1 MGDVEM
7 LIHDHVSQSIVPKS
21 STRLGQLQACNEEG
35 MPSGPLA
42 CRPKKMVLSIGRML
56 ELELTTCSSA
66 LDAAGTLLDQLL
78 PSIHQFG
85 TLMMMPSL
93 RSTNPTHY

>member
-56 ELELTTCSSA
+56 ELELLLRVAQHWMPLGLCWTSFCRPFISSA
-66 LDAAGTLLDQLL
+66 
-78 PSIHQFG
+78 
-85 TLMMMPSL
+85 
-93 RSTNPTHY
+93 RS